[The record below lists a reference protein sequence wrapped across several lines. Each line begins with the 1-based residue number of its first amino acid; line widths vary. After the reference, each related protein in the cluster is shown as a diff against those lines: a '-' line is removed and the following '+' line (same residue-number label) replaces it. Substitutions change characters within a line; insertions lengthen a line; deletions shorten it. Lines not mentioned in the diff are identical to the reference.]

1 MEVNISS
8 KSKDVVTEEYN
19 DLMGVVKKDGD
30 DDDLKEEDEEDEEKE
45 GIGFGRKS
53 PGFGNRI
60 SRAFIRLTQS
70 SSGDGGDEEKGNNI
84 ELGNLWSFS
93 KGSTHSP
100 HTPSTTIGGERER
113 NVSSTSYNPST
124 SSRRLSQETPIARFI
139 DAAQQ
144 VRLHQQ

>member
-8 KSKDVVTEEYN
+8 KTKDIVTEEYN
-19 DLMGVVKKDGD
+19 DLMGVVKKDD
-30 DDDLKEEDEEDEEKE
+30 DDDDKEEGDEDEEKE

-70 SSGDGGDEEKGNNI
+70 SSGDGDEEKGNNI

-113 NVSSTSYNPST
+113 NLSSTSYNPST

-144 VRLHQQ
+144 VRFLQ